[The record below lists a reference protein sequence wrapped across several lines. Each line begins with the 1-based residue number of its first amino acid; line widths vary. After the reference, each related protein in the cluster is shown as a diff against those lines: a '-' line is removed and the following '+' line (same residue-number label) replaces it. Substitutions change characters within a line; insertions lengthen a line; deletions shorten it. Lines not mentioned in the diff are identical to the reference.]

1 MPNLTTPIP
10 SRLTGDTARDIN
22 SIKKWGTALIDELTY
37 IFNNL
42 DAGNVIEAA
51 SVKAE
56 NIDTTNAKIT
66 NAQIGN
72 LTADKLRAG
81 TVDTDLVVVRNEDG
95 NLTING
101 SSIKISDNNTAR
113 FIAEYDKDSDLF
125 RFILCNRD
133 GLPTVS
139 INSMGN
145 AVFSGKI
152 DSSEI
157 YSSTIVGTDS
167 LSYEVVDGGVF
178 AMMDSQGIKI
188 MQDKDGERHQK
199 LGMSVGDDGTA
210 YMVMGEGDGT
220 DEHTINGVRYSHG
233 SFLMKRETGVATIGI
248 VGGSGIVGFSESG
261 DLLLGGSRVLIN
273 GRDVLAELDS
283 LKG

>member
-10 SRLTGDTARDIN
+10 SRLTGDMARDIN

-56 NIDTTNAKIT
+56 NIDTTNARIT

-101 SSIKISDNNTAR
+101 SSIRISDNNVDR
-113 FIAEYDKDSDLF
+113 FIAEYDADSDLF
-125 RFILCNRD
+125 RFILCNRE

-145 AVFSGKI
+145 AVFTGKI

-167 LSYEVVDGGVF
+167 LSYEIVDGGVF

-188 MQDKDGERHQK
+188 MQDIDGERRQK

-233 SFLMKRETGVATIGI
+233 SFLVKRESGVATIGI
-248 VGGSGIVGFSESG
+248 VGGSGIVGFTESG
-261 DLLLGGSRVLIN
+261 DLLLGGGRVLIN